1 MAETAINAVVMDGN
15 IDVEELYYL
24 SLVDE
29 IMTFVATSYTV
40 IID

>member
-29 IMTFVATSYTV
+29 IMTFVATSYTA